1 MSTNKSKSEISDNT
15 IDGALSHAN
24 VIKDNGK
31 IESQQNNN
39 TVSDKENNN
48 QIIQGNSNN
57 IYQINETP
65 PQENI
70 SVEIKV
76 SKIYQAS
83 NLLDS
88 SVDKSE
94 KIENLKEETDIEFI
108 ITGSIKNTRH
118 KRKVKAIEKLL
129 QELGCDPT
137 LVIDDVDEG
146 SLKFVLKGS
155 PEGLE
160 RIERLFNSGELTE
173 IFDVPIE
180 SVEFIGPE
188 KEKLAFTIAGDIS
201 YTDVAKLK
209 TAVTG
214 VDETELLIQKIRP
227 NKGDKKLNFSR
238 SDLNKIKMSI
248 LNVTNNTITLNNEIY
263 QVRNITAVGKYRI
276 KPNYFF
282 KLNFIIICVI
292 LSLIGIELMKSNPDV
307 KWFTFSVIF
316 LAACGII
323 ERFTKSKRYGIAI
336 ETNAGMSKL
345 LISKDKSLINRILN
359 TIAEIMNNQD
369 KPANYTFKVSN
380 EDVVNQN
387 SSFAIGFD
395 TKYSRLTDEVRKTRV

>member
-214 VDETELLIQKIRP
+214 VDEKELLIQKTRTYQG
-227 NKGDKKLNFSR
+227 NEKLNLRGANLSEANLRRADFSGADVSR
-238 SDLNKIKMSI
+238 SNLNRANLMINDESKSEISGNTVRGLEEPVVNTNIIKDHGKVEVHQYNYSSEEKKFLAEAAAEIQELLDQLSI
-248 LNVTNNTITLNNEIY
+248 TY
-263 QVRNITAVGKYRI
+263 
-276 KPNYFF
+276 
-282 KLNFIIICVI
+282 
-292 LSLIGIELMKSNPDV
+292 SNPEEA
-307 KWFTFSVIF
+307 KQK
-316 LAACGII
+316 AAEEIA
-323 ERFTKSKRYGIAI
+323 TKAKQNPSFK
-336 ETNAGMSKL
+336 ESL
-345 LISKDKSLINRILN
+345 KSLGKFLL
-359 TIAEIMNNQD
+359 
-369 KPANYTFKVSN
+369 
-380 EDVVNQN
+380 
-387 SSFAIGFD
+387 
-395 TKYSRLTDEVRKTRV
+395 TKADEAAVTESVKQLIFMALTLLV